1 MQQLKPHD
9 PQQRLD
15 FALQFLARIEVD
27 DMWPENI
34 LWTDEAHFTLEGAV
48 NTQNCRIWSSTKPL
62 VVHQQPLHSAYV
74 GVWCGFTSTFILGPF
89 IFKGITP
96 RDLSGVS

>member
-1 MQQLKPHD
+1 MVNSYKNSALHFTLVPFQDLDCAAIYD

-15 FALQFLARIEVD
+15 FALHFLARVEVD

-48 NTQNCRIWSSTKPL
+48 NTQNCRILGST
-62 VVHQQPLHSAYV
+62 
-74 GVWCGFTSTFILGPF
+74 
-89 IFKGITP
+89 
-96 RDLSGVS
+96 

>member
-15 FALQFLARIEVD
+15 FALDFLAGMEVD

-48 NTQNCRIWSSTKPL
+48 NTQNSRMRGSTKPL
-62 VVHQQPLHSAYV
+62 VVLQRPLNFVYV
-74 GVWCGFTSTFILGPF
+74 TLWCGFTSTFIVGPYLF
-89 IFKGITP
+89 
-96 RDLSGVS
+96 